1 MRLPRNA
8 SVLTRIMTI
17 LALMA
22 LLLMGLCVYALH
34 QMGVADRHYKDL
46 IAREV
51 NASVEV
57 QMALAE
63 RYNWNRLLNGL
74 VAVSGIRDRDDMR
87 DHQTQM
93 AAAAAEV
100 HRHLA
105 RIRELVP
112 AVGERAD
119 NIAGQFDGIVRAS
132 EAEQEAALRF
142 DPAEAWRLYVA
153 DVRPALGAIS
163 EEMAGLTAAVLRRTD
178 EVTDAATANYH
189 DAVVRIALAAAI
201 GLLLAALLAWR
212 IASSG
217 IVGPLRRLAGVMDGL
232 ANGDTG
238 AAAEIARLPRHAGS
252 RNEIDRATAAVGA
265 TAGALNALV
274 GDMRDLIAAAQAGSL
289 SARADASRHQGEF
302 ASLVQGANTLV
313 EAMSRPIQE
322 AAEVIQKLASGDVQG
337 RISGAYEGDFR
348 ALKANM
354 NRSLDAMG
362 LLLGELDQMFQR
374 LAEGDLTQILSG
386 VYPGD
391 FARLRSNV
399 NLSVEQL
406 RATLLALAET
416 TRQASEAATATS
428 AVARQVS
435 ADSAQQLVTL
445 TEIATAIGRT
455 AEAVGGVSDS
465 AQRGNEMTLGAVRL
479 VEMGSQNLAN
489 LVSAVERV
497 AEGHGRIERITGTIT
512 RIADKT
518 HVLAINAGLEAAR
531 VGEQGRGFGF
541 LAQEIGRLAEEAA
554 VAAHDIAGIIGQA
567 FEDIQRSTADA
578 ARAREAIGRITE
590 ATREAGSTVMAI
602 AAAISE
608 QSSVVQS
615 LSGRIE
621 VLQSAGQGNALA
633 AEHISDT
640 METLADMIS
649 RSQDMVGRLK
659 LT

>member
-1 MRLPRNA
+1 
-8 SVLTRIMTI
+8 
-17 LALMA
+17 
-22 LLLMGLCVYALH
+22 
-34 QMGVADRHYKDL
+34 
-46 IAREV
+46 
-51 NASVEV
+51 
-57 QMALAE
+57 
-63 RYNWNRLLNGL
+63 
-74 VAVSGIRDRDDMR
+74 
-87 DHQTQM
+87 
-93 AAAAAEV
+93 
-100 HRHLA
+100 
-105 RIRELVP
+105 
-112 AVGERAD
+112 
-119 NIAGQFDGIVRAS
+119 
-132 EAEQEAALRF
+132 
-142 DPAEAWRLYVA
+142 
-153 DVRPALGAIS
+153 
-163 EEMAGLTAAVLRRTD
+163 
-178 EVTDAATANYH
+178 
-189 DAVVRIALAAAI
+189 
-201 GLLLAALLAWR
+201 
-212 IASSG
+212 
-217 IVGPLRRLAGVMDGL
+217 MDGL
-232 ANGDTG
+232 AAEDTS
-238 AAAEIARLPRHAGS
+238 AAAENARLPRHAAS
-252 RNEIDRATAAVGA
+252 RNEIDRATVAVGA

-322 AAEVIQKLASGDVQG
+322 AAEVIQKLASGDIQG

-416 TRQASEAATATS
+416 TRQASEAAMATS

-435 ADSAQQLVTL
+435 ADSARQLVTL

-608 QSSVVQS
+608 QSAVVQS
-615 LSGRIE
+615 LVWADRGSSVRRPGQRTGGRAH
-621 VLQSAGQGNALA
+621 QRHHGDPGGHDQPQPGHGRP
-633 AEHISDT
+633 AEADLRRRQ
-640 METLADMIS
+640 ETGGEI
-649 RSQDMVGRLK
+649 RWRHP
-659 LT
+659 